1 MAKRGTNPPAAEPLS
16 PSRRNP
22 FDGAGQPD
30 RAALWEML
38 VARDGRAFVAED
50 WSAVADDFWP
60 ERFEGISALGSAD
73 PADWSLAY
81 PSVESYR
88 DDWLKM
94 ARDYLDAPLANGD
107 HLGLLHAM
115 TTLDRFEFDGDRLLV
130 WKRFRAEAPLR
141 DGGVWSIASQSL
153 FRLHRDGDRWR
164 IVGFVGYLP
173 LLPEAK
179 P

>member
-1 MAKRGTNPPAAEPLS
+1 VAERGANPPAVGLLS

-22 FDGAGQPD
+22 FDRSRDPD
-30 RAALWEML
+30 RAAIWEFL
-38 VARDGRAFVAED
+38 VARDNEAFVARD
-50 WSAVADDFWP
+50 WAPVADDFWP
-60 ERFEGISALGSAD
+60 ERFEGISALGSSD

-81 PSVESYR
+81 PTVESYR

-94 ARDYLDAPLANGD
+94 AGEFLATPLADGD
-107 HLGLLHAM
+107 HLGLLYSM

-141 DGGVWSIASQSL
+141 GGGVWSISSQSL

-173 LLPEAK
+173 LAPEAGS
-179 P
+179 